1 METIGL
7 NNLEQYFTI
16 IYTMS
21 FPSHML
27 YCIFIIVQNPKPHP
41 LCYREFCW
49 FPFKLWLVSQ
59 MYKKL
64 RWLVGW
70 LVVFLK
76 SRVCKNG
83 SDLPSDFVLSKTPL

>member
-1 METIGL
+1 METTGL

-27 YCIFIIVQNPKPHP
+27 HCMISIVQNLKPRP

-49 FPFKLWLVSQ
+49 FPLKLWLVSQ
-59 MYKKL
+59 MDKKL
-64 RWLVGW
+64 WWLVGCI
-70 LVVFLK
+70 FINC
-76 SRVCKNG
+76 VCKNG